1 MGLSV
6 AFKRLTCIMARL
18 QAASSQLVWTGV
30 STAQDTA
37 ILSEYKYLK
46 LTSFLKRR
54 RLTLRKK
61 CWNIDD
67 IIYTCNIGPVS
78 ASRLCP
84 KEPKYDQ
91 ICSNLLLS
99 ASGSARGG
107 GGALLSPCGWWSDPV
122 RPTTLCLL
130 LLSTKALCLFKDHAQ
145 GSSCTAQWFSRLS
158 FKKWKDLM
166 HQTCSLLAVHSFNSI
181 KEASVQVR
189 ADYAFARNHPETPL
203 PQTRT
208 RARSTSGLQGICWI
222 MVLY

>member
-1 MGLSV
+1 MSLSV

-46 LTSFLKRR
+46 LISFLKRR

-67 IIYTCNIGPVS
+67 IIYTCNIGPAS

-91 ICSNLLLS
+91 IFSNLLLS
-99 ASGSARGG
+99 VSGSARR
-107 GGALLSPCGWWSDPV
+107 SDSV
-122 RPTTLCLL
+122 RPRTPWLL
-130 LLSTKALCLFKDHAQ
+130 LLSTKALCLFRDHAQ
-145 GSSCTAQWFSRLS
+145 GSSCTAQWFSCLS

-166 HQTCSLLAVHSFNSI
+166 HQTCSLLAVHSFNST

-208 RARSTSGLQGICWI
+208 RARSTSGLQGIS
-222 MVLY
+222 